1 MIISK
6 LSKTAYKT
14 ADPSNR
20 LTGDWKNIDPVF
32 AGRLAYL
39 CAMELTESYRPTA
52 RQTELYNQYLEYKR
66 TGEGTIKSAA
76 RPGQSWHEFR
86 LAIDTSSKPIRGM
99 TNEELAPYGL
109 CKPIAKEGW
118 HVQPIETA
126 KLGTKANTGAAQ
138 KLYPLVISTEVEKM
152 LDRIK
157 KVLTVND
164 EISLA
169 TQLEAQQK
177 TPMWWI
183 IHQLLSKLGA

>member
-1 MIISK
+1 MISK

-14 ADPSNR
+14 ADPNGR

-39 CAMELTESYRPTA
+39 CAMTLTESYRSTA

-66 TGEGTIKSAA
+66 TGKGNIKSAA
-76 RPGQSWHEFR
+76 KPGCSWHEFR
-86 LAIDTSSKPIRGM
+86 LAIDTSSQPIRGM
-99 TNEELAPYGL
+99 TNAQLAPYGL
-109 CKPIAKEGW
+109 CKPLSKEGW
-118 HVQPIETA
+118 HVQPIETIN
-126 KLGTKANTGAAQ
+126 LGAKANTTAAK
-138 KLYPLVISTEVEKM
+138 KLYPVEINTEVQTM

-157 KVLTVND
+157 KIITVND

-177 TPMWWI
+177 TPMWYI
-183 IHQLLSKLGA
+183 ISQLLTKLGA